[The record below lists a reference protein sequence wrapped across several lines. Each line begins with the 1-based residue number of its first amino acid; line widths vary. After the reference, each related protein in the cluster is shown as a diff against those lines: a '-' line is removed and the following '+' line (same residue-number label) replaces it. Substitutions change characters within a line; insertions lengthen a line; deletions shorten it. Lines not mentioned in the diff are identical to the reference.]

1 MRSELHTLWSHSAA
15 AFSIG
20 LFGSVHCI
28 AMCSGLASAHSFMS
42 GGMRGTPTAV
52 PAFALAP
59 AVARAAVVNLG
70 RISQYAILALVAA
83 SLGSLIINPTVADVL
98 RSAGAIVL
106 VLLGL
111 HIAGWSRSVLW
122 LERAG
127 HRLTRCGPRPSSHT
141 RKARTTGDLVSGL
154 LWGAMP
160 CSLVYSTMIWAATL
174 GHPVQSAAV
183 MFAFGCGTL
192 PSMILTGVAGRK
204 LHGLMRQVRPLAGAA
219 LVLYGVVT
227 FPAVQNL
234 WMSHDEGH
242 SHVQHGTQ

>member
-1 MRSELHTLWSHSAA
+1 MEPFCRGILHRTVRQRSLYCDVQRAGVSPFLHEWRHAGYSNSSAGLCA
-15 AFSIG
+15 RSRRGASRCRESRAHFSIRH
-20 LFGSVHCI
+20 FG
-28 AMCSGLASAHSFMS
+28 A
-42 GGMRGTPTAV
+42 RGRVT
-52 PAFALAP
+52 
-59 AVARAAVVNLG
+59 
-70 RISQYAILALVAA
+70 RITDHKS
-83 SLGSLIINPTVADVL
+83 
-98 RSAGAIVL
+98 
-106 VLLGL
+106 
-111 HIAGWSRSVLW
+111 
-122 LERAG
+122 
-127 HRLTRCGPRPSSHT
+127 RCGPRPSSHT